1 MNIFKK
7 KQSALFY
14 LLFIIYRFSTLD
26 IEGKEKLVAYFV
38 TYLIKN
44 KKDAKKLCILRFF
57 LFLCLIKL

>member
-26 IEGKEKLVAYFV
+26 IERKEKLVAYFV

-57 LFLCLIKL
+57 CFFAL

>member
-44 KKDAKKLCILRFF
+44 KKKMPRNFVFSDFF
-57 LFLCLIKL
+57 CFFAL